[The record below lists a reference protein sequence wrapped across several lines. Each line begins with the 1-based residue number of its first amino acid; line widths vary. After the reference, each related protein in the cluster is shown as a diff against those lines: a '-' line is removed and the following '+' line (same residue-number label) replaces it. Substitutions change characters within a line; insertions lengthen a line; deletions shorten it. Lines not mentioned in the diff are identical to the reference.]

1 MSVPLNFSLKSA
13 AGICLW
19 GRRVHSSFVSW
30 LLNCF
35 LSHWLLLLA
44 CACCDFPFIFLITLF
59 SPYFSEHYLF
69 TLFHF
74 ASPLSY
80 LPVWFPITSSSPWS
94 FILSSSD
101 SLCCLSVSAL
111 APRHLHFPPLH
122 HLTPFIPSLCL
133 SSLYFPPVFSSSS
146 LFSVS
151 VEPLWLH
158 RYSDCWLCRGGGM
171 LLRHSIRR
179 YCTPVHAAWHNRHHC
194 FEHLCCITLYWG
206 PWGPAEMCCEMCECV
221 SEWCVVLK
229 WWPVQGVFPVMWLS
243 RLHKP
248 QLMHH

>member
-44 CACCDFPFIFLITLF
+44 CACCDSLIFFLITLF

-111 APRHLHFPPLH
+111 APRHLHSPP
-122 HLTPFIPSLCL
+122 P
-133 SSLYFPPVFSSSS
+133 SSSHAFHPLIVPLIP
-146 LFSVS
+146 LFPSCFFLFLSVFCVS
-151 VEPLWLH
+151 RTLMVTQIFWL
-158 RYSDCWLCRGGGM
+158 LA
-171 LLRHSIRR
+171 
-179 YCTPVHAAWHNRHHC
+179 V
-194 FEHLCCITLYWG
+194 
-206 PWGPAEMCCEMCECV
+206 PWGWDAA
-221 SEWCVVLK
+221 SA
-229 WWPVQGVFPVMWLS
+229 
-243 RLHKP
+243 LH
-248 QLMHH
+248 